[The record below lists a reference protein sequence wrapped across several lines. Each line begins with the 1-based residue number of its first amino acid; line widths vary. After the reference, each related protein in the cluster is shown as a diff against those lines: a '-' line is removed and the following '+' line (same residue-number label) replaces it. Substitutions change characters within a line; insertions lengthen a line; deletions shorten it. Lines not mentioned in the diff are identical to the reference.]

1 MLGILSI
8 CASSVFV
15 LRFSSVSDFPT
26 AVSMF
31 FTLFPISILF
41 YSQSFQRLLR
51 LIIRFSKDFPFL
63 GFDDS
68 NHAFSKLLCAPFTFA
83 TFASMLSQCSS
94 ILDISF
100 LIFCTFAF
108 LDSIANMTCYFFS
121 FAACSKSTLTCPS

>member
-1 MLGILSI
+1 MQALCL
-8 CASSVFV
+8 CFV
-15 LRFSSVSDFPT
+15 LIVFQIFLLLFRCFSPCF
-26 AVSMF
+26 
-31 FTLFPISILF
+31 
-41 YSQSFQRLLR
+41 QSRSFLLAIIQRLLR
-51 LIIRFSKDFPFL
+51 LIIRFSKDFLFL